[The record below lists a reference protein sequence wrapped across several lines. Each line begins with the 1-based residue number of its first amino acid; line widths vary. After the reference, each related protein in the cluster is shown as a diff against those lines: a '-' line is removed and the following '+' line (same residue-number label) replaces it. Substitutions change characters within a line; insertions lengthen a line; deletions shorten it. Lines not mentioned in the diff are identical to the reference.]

1 MNDVSTLH
9 PYIVRYIAV
18 KQALGRGFLHEQD
31 VLISLDQFLARQNE
45 QDLHASNFAQWCH
58 GKQHLASGVLR
69 NHMRIVRNFCL
80 YRQRTVPDCFI
91 PDKHLFPANH
101 PPIQPHIFTEKQ
113 ISCLLKAVNAL
124 PPSPVSP
131 LRAAVFRLA
140 IVLLYTAG
148 LRRGELLRLT
158 VGDYNPRNQ
167 VVTIT
172 ESKFHA
178 TRYLPLS
185 SDATQEIDHYLSLRR
200 QHHLPT
206 DADTPLI
213 YNSQRGGRAYTGT
226 SLRSV
231 LRELM
236 RTCDIHTAIGRSPR
250 IHDFRHSF
258 AVNALLRWY
267 REGADVQAKLP
278 LLATYMGHV
287 SIVSTEY
294 YLHFIDELAA
304 VSSERFATHYAALV
318 HPLAQ
323 QGDANE

>member
-1 MNDVSTLH
+1 MNDFSALH
-9 PYIVRYIAV
+9 PYIVRYIAM
-18 KQALGRGFLHEQD
+18 KQALGRGYQCEQ
-31 VLISLDQFLARQNE
+31 VILMSLNQFLVCQNE
-45 QDLHASNFAQWCH
+45 LDLDANNFARWCH

-69 NHMRIVRNFCL
+69 NYMRIVRNLCL
-80 YRQRTVPDCFI
+80 YRQRTVPGCFV
-91 PDKHLFPANH
+91 PDKLLFPSNH
-101 PPIQPHIFTEKQ
+101 PPIQPHIFTNNQ
-113 ISCLLKAVNAL
+113 IGCLLKIVNAL
-124 PPSPVSP
+124 PPSPASP

-140 IVLLYTAG
+140 IILLYTAG

-167 VVTIT
+167 VATIL
-172 ESKFHA
+172 ESKFHS

-185 SDATQEIDHYLSLRR
+185 PDAAREIDHYLNLRR
-200 QHHLPT
+200 QHHLST
-206 DADTPLI
+206 DADTPFI
-213 YNSQRGGRAYTGT
+213 CNDRRGGRAYTGT
-226 SLRSV
+226 SL
-231 LRELM
+231 LRVIQNLM
-236 RTCDIHTAIGRSPR
+236 NACDIHTADGRSPR

-304 VSSERFATHYAALV
+304 VSSARFATHYAALV
-318 HPLAQ
+318 HPLVK
-323 QGDANE
+323 QGDGQ

>member
-1 MNDVSTLH
+1 MNDISALH
-9 PYIVRYIAV
+9 PYIVRYIAL
-18 KQALGRGFLHEQD
+18 KQALGRGFLREQD
-31 VLISLDQFLARQNE
+31 ILISLDQFLVVQNE
-45 QDLHASNFAQWCH
+45 QDLDANNFARWCH
-58 GKQHLASGVLR
+58 GKKHLATGVLR
-69 NHMRIVRNFCL
+69 NHMRIVRNLCL
-80 YRQRTVPDCFI
+80 YRQRTVPGCFV
-91 PDKHLFPANH
+91 PDKRLFPSNH
-101 PPIQPHIFTEKQ
+101 PPIQPHIFTEIQ
-113 ISCLLKAVNAL
+113 ISCLLKAVNVL
-124 PPSPVSP
+124 PPSWVSP
-131 LRAAVFRLA
+131 LRADVFHLA

-167 VVTIT
+167 VVTII
-172 ESKFHA
+172 ESKFHS

-185 SDATQEIDHYLSLRR
+185 LDATREIDHYLSLRR

-213 YNSQRGGRAYTGT
+213 GNTQRGGRAYTGT
-226 SLRSV
+226 GLRAV
-231 LRELM
+231 IQRLM
-236 RTCDIHTAIGRSPR
+236 RTCNIHTAVGHSPR

-267 REGADVQAKLP
+267 QEGADVQAKLP

-304 VSSERFATHYAALV
+304 VSSDLFATHYATLV
-318 HPLAQ
+318 HPLTK
-323 QGDANE
+323 QGDDQ